1 MSGNRDYGKSV
12 PGKRLREALS
22 QASAVLGRATQDA
35 MFHDLE
41 LAGMNFKDR
50 QYTLNELQ
58 DALRRIFGQ
67 DGTSLLM
74 QRVEKALEE

>member
-1 MSGNRDYGKSV
+1 MSGNRDYGETV
-12 PGKRLREALS
+12 PGKRLKEALN

-35 MFHDLE
+35 MFHDL
-41 LAGMNFKDR
+41 LDGMNFRDK

-58 DALRRIFGQ
+58 DALRRIFGH

-74 QRVEKALEE
+74 LRIEKALEE

>member
-1 MSGNRDYGKSV
+1 VSGNSDYGKPV
-12 PGKRLREALS
+12 PSKRLRNALI

-41 LAGMNFKDR
+41 VNGLNFKDR
-50 QYTLNELQ
+50 QYTLKELQ

-67 DGTSLLM
+67 DGTGLLM
-74 QRVEKALEE
+74 QRIEKALEE

>member
-1 MSGNRDYGKSV
+1 MSGNRDYGETV
-12 PGKRLREALS
+12 PGKRLKEALN

-41 LAGMNFKDR
+41 LNGMNFRDK

-74 QRVEKALEE
+74 LRIEKALEE

>member
-1 MSGNRDYGKSV
+1 M
-12 PGKRLREALS
+12 PGKRLKEALS

-41 LAGMNFKDR
+41 LNGMNFRDM

-58 DALRRIFGQ
+58 DALQRIFGQ
-67 DGTSLLM
+67 DGTSRLM
-74 QRVEKALEE
+74 RRIEKALDE